1 VEDFWADLILRLGFP
16 VVVVLAMIKGYLV
29 PGFIYQRAIDEAD
42 RLTRLAEEKLYP
54 ITAESQATLKEALE
68 LIRDMREELEPP
80 APPPRK
86 RAARTTR

>member
-1 VEDFWADLILRLGFP
+1 MEDFWADLILRLGFP

-42 RLTRLAEEKLYP
+42 RLTKLAEEKLYP

-68 LIRDMREELEPP
+68 LIRDMRDELEPP
-80 APPPRK
+80 PPPTPRK
-86 RAARTTR
+86 RAARTR